1 MANQSMHTLVRN
13 RVALFLTRL
22 KLSLI
27 IKVIYDLIMTYP
39 FQFSSSVPSLSFH
52 AISFPLSHFG
62 FSVFNFSLLTKLTK

>member
-1 MANQSMHTLVRN
+1 MHTLVRN

-39 FQFSSSVPSLSFH
+39 FQFSSSVPSLFFQ
-52 AISFPLSHFG
+52 AISFPLSHLG
-62 FSVFNFSLLTKLTK
+62 FSVFNFPLLTKLTK